1 MKKIYK
7 ALELPVIFILI
18 LISFIACDKD
28 FNTID
33 SDVLGNENANFFSD
47 SSVIK
52 ISAYNK
58 KLEALQINNLASNL
72 LGVFN
77 DPEYGKTTASIV
89 TQVTPNSFNENFDV
103 NPVIDSVVFNIP
115 YFNTAIGID
124 DDGTTTYQLDSIY
137 GDLDSKIKL
146 TIYQNKYYLRDFN
159 PSDINTSQNYYS
171 KTENLLDATHNY
183 ALNGSQEID
192 FDNHIG
198 EIIIDTTFTPSA
210 NEIVLKTGESD
221 NVVYTRLTPAF
232 RVSFNDLNDDED
244 EIAFWQQT
252 ILDKADDEVLS
263 NSNNFR
269 NYFRGLYFKVQE
281 EDDNGNMFLINLE
294 SNDANITIYYT
305 KGEDGSRIQDEYV
318 LNFTGNKLNTFIN
331 EFNVPFA
338 NGDMDNG
345 DETLYLKGLEGSM
358 AIVDLFGPDLNGD
371 MVPDELD
378 EFLKDYRKTDDITG
392 EYVYDENGDYV
403 LKRLINEAHLTIY
416 EDETKVTNSINE
428 INGEIYHKYD
438 RIYAYDIKNNST
450 TIDYT
455 VDPFENNVAISS
467 RIFSLGQR
475 DSISP
480 TKAKYKIRLTEH
492 LNNIIQ
498 NDSTNYQLGLVLS
511 TNVNYTSNS
520 EVLNS
525 SDNLTA
531 VPSASVITPRGTILY
546 GSNENVNDDRRL
558 KLKIFYTES
567 KEN

>member
-115 YFNTAIGID
+115 YFNTAISIE

-221 NVVYTRLTPAF
+221 NIVYTRLTPAF

-525 SDNLTA
+525 TDNVTA
-531 VPSASVITPRGTILY
+531 VPSASIISPRGTILY